1 MATKVAFVSLSNEG
15 NREFLMSLVLSRRKN
30 YVQMLSGIFTPVL
43 FVTFLC
49 YQMPSLVSDVLII
62 ALPLLSIS
70 TFLILKSGLKPAA
83 WISNETLYIRD
94 GVFSIESIPLNK
106 VESMEYKTGLKNERK
121 QGDEM
126 HLLIVK
132 MAGFSLWELPIR
144 DMIDHGNELR
154 LFKFINSH
162 FYQLSLIGD

>member
-1 MATKVAFVSLSNEG
+1 
-15 NREFLMSLVLSRRKN
+15 
-30 YVQMLSGIFTPVL
+30 
-43 FVTFLC
+43 
-49 YQMPSLVSDVLII
+49 
-62 ALPLLSIS
+62 
-70 TFLILKSGLKPAA
+70 
-83 WISNETLYIRD
+83 
-94 GVFSIESIPLNK
+94 
-106 VESMEYKTGLKNERK
+106 MEYKTDLKNERK